1 MYVLYI
7 YIFEPYFE
15 WNLKSDQLADFQPT
29 FIPEVLGMLKRI
41 ANPLAYG
48 SVFSSLESWRWNA
61 RKPPTADARVL
72 KMVATQLRKRIED
85 YETGSFAP
93 DSSWFSRA
101 TWHAPTNVPGHIFF
115 AHKNSLQPGTTHS
128 VSSQATEMT
137 PKISPKKRPLPP
149 VRGKSMGKGYDN
161 YGEKNW
167 DTIHS
172 MGTCCDNLFWRFLDS
187 IFSD

>member
-1 MYVLYI
+1 MCVCIIYI

-137 PKISPKKRPLPP
+137 PKISQKKKAIAPSTWQ
-149 VRGKSMGKGYDN
+149 VN
-161 YGEKNW
+161 GERIW
-167 DTIHS
+167 
-172 MGTCCDNLFWRFLDS
+172 
-187 IFSD
+187 